1 MLESAL
7 TASVRL
13 SDEQQAELNQHKRA
27 VRISNEKYFRC
38 HPELRSMVKGFMA
51 ALIERKPADVAGFA
65 REYFGDTELAR
76 RLGYD
81 GWTRPPT
88 PESERAEPPADEV
101 MSAGG
106 GIQAEAARVFR
117 LCDVTADGKLDL
129 DELVNMTGF
138 SKMAR
143 NLMGKADVDK
153 SGQLDEEEWVEYI
166 VSLGATK
173 VLPLPLPL
181 PLPARVP
188 VRVPVPLPLTATPN
202 PNRYQGDQ
210 DAAAVR
216 ERADEAQGPC
226 GEGGGG
232 GEGGRARRGG
242 GDAPGGGAHARG
254 PSARARRTRRRG
266 EGLGLG
272 KGTEQDHHD
281 LRRLGALAPDP
292 NPSPNP
298 SPNPGAEKK
307 GKVIMI
313 LFGPPGAGKGSQAP
327 KLLALPLP
335 SPRNQA
341 PKVLTLP
348 VSLPLPLPLSRRPRS
363 SRRSVSRSCPPETC
377 SVLRWPPAVRWAC
390 SP

>member
-1 MLESAL
+1 MFVAGMLESSLA
-7 TASVRL
+7 ASVRL

-51 ALIERKPADVAGFA
+51 ALIERKPADVPAFA

-88 PESERAEPPADEV
+88 PESDRAEPPADEV

-106 GIQAEAARVFR
+106 GLQAEAARVFR

-173 VLPLPLPL
+173 VL
-181 PLPARVP
+181 
-188 VRVPVPLPLTATPN
+188 
-202 PNRYQGDQ
+202 
-210 DAAAVR
+210 
-216 ERADEAQGPC
+216 
-226 GEGGGG
+226 
-232 GEGGRARRGG
+232 
-242 GDAPGGGAHARG
+242 
-254 PSARARRTRRRG
+254 
-266 EGLGLG
+266 LG
-272 KGTEQDHHD
+272 
-281 LRRLGALAPDP
+281 
-292 NPSPNP
+292 
-298 SPNPGAEKK
+298 
-307 GKVIMI
+307 
-313 LFGPPGAGKGSQAP
+313 
-327 KLLALPLP
+327 
-335 SPRNQA
+335 
-341 PKVLTLP
+341 
-348 VSLPLPLPLSRRPRS
+348 
-363 SRRSVSRSCPPETC
+363 
-377 SVLRWPPAVRWAC
+377 
-390 SP
+390 